1 MTLMKFQATYS
12 AVLLLKTVVLIACD
26 PHPSYKDNF
35 ATARNPNTG
44 VMTTTCSNRIIVW
57 RTAEQPDQYLIE
69 HLVDSTLEKCHNEL
83 VCHIKENQGD
93 ASLKG
98 NSLSEDSLSRNK
110 KQDSLRIRPEGDS
123 LLEENADVKEPC
135 KCKTS
140 NETFYARE
148 IGCKYGFDQACPF
161 CFSTSP
167 TQPIMLN
174 LMQNTKNLP
183 VGRLMRCKGGA
194 PIPPVRIL
202 TEKELDES
210 TEGESENCKV
220 SEIEYENIDVNEYS
234 KWRVLNT
241 IKSKFKFDIQGNI
254 LKWTGNT
261 CELQSLSGLVLKIK
275 IKCANEME
283 PICIIIKTEGKSTVL
298 TDKPNKIQEDFDKC
312 QEEVSSQV
320 ATITPTPSPRVKEKY
335 TKTIPE
341 EIVSSRGH
349 FSTGSLK
356 SQTTS
361 TEKLTDQS
369 KTIKK
374 NSIQSESIY
383 ERISQSRAATE
394 NFDQSTSDIVPPLE
408 SLMVIS
414 AADITKASLF
424 VKMDYYPNVNT
435 HGNNGVLILIASI
448 TAAIS
453 LVMIFVTVL
462 LVLRRDRREK
472 GKTKEDYSN
481 SEYSTYGDDRSRSE
495 SMFEVARKIY
505 IVEKRGSIDHNLN
518 VGTPPDSILKTSRKE
533 GDIDSRG
540 NEIRPRNKTKNSFL
554 STDLSSGNQGTQT
567 EDERPKRK
575 ETCDCATYTEHDIP
589 TLVAASIGQLKDPN
603 DSKKAYHR
611 RRKTWNWFESSKKSK
626 GKKSYDIKQ
635 KSKEKN
641 EIIEVNLQKMKKI
654 SQTSTESF
662 SNPIHDEIK
671 AETESRSR
679 NSNQITIHTQTA
691 STDLDGDILEC
702 GIDNEAYSRSES
714 VNLPSPLQVT

>member
-518 VGTPPDSILKTSRKE
+518 VGTPP
-533 GDIDSRG
+533 
-540 NEIRPRNKTKNSFL
+540 
-554 STDLSSGNQGTQT
+554 GNQGTQT